1 VNYLLDTSWIVGH
14 LRGTLQIVSRIQEF
28 YEKGLAVSIVSVAE
42 LYEGVFRSN
51 QPDANEESLKDFL
64 STVTVLGITEDV
76 AKRYGEERSKL
87 LHTGNLIGALDL
99 LIAATA
105 RTHDLVLLTSD
116 QDFTRIEGLNVR
128 LG

>member
-1 VNYLLDTSWIVGH
+1 MNYLLDTSWVVGH
-14 LRGTLQIVSRIQEF
+14 LRSTPQIVSSIQEF
-28 YEKGLAVSIVSVAE
+28 HEEGLAVSIVSVAE

-87 LHTGNLIGALDL
+87 LNTGNLIGALDL

-116 QDFTRIEGLNVR
+116 QDFTRI
-128 LG
+128 